1 MKNLLLSISKA
12 NNHLLKESSIDNA
25 LNSCITDIGIG
36 QEIDRCYIFKNEI
49 DDGVLKLY
57 YKYEWCNT
65 DIEPYIGSPD
75 LNGIPYDVMPGL
87 YITLSKDEPLHGLV
101 KDSDNQLFKETM
113 EMQGIKSY
121 LFTPIFSNNKFW
133 GWIGYDDCT
142 TERIWKD
149 DEVYALHT
157 VARNIGIRLNQ
168 EKTISKLESALEKFD
183 FYMKGSNQ
191 AMWEIDL
198 KTEKTVYSYNYA
210 GMLGYTLHEI
220 QKIPNF
226 WQNNV
231 YPKDLEP
238 VKNQMRDYISGKI
251 NEYEGITRIKHKNGH
266 YVWIKYTGLLS
277 RNEDGIPIKITGSH
291 IDISEIKEKEL
302 QLEISEEKYRFIA
315 ENTSDLICQH
325 APDMTYL
332 YVSSSSEEI
341 LGYKSEELLHRNP
354 IEFIHPDDLQLII
367 NHHDKLI
374 KQLEK
379 PVITFRYKKK
389 DGSYIWL
396 EAQVKLI
403 FDIENKIIGIQSS
416 NRDVSDRIKATE
428 DIKHALLKEREL
440 SELKSKFVSMA
451 SHQFRTPLT
460 VIYSNAELIEMKV
473 QKMEKKFAT
482 NINTICQRMKS
493 EVDRMT
499 ELMNNILVFG
509 KYELKET
516 KKDIKPIDFV
526 DFTEKLIE
534 TYFNNEPDGRKIK
547 LKVTGEKRIFFTDET
562 LMLHITTNLIGNAFK
577 YSENR
582 PEPQITIRYLEN
594 EINIEILDY
603 GIGIPEKDIQNLFTS
618 FFRAKNTST
627 IKGSGLGL
635 AIVKQFTEFLNGK
648 IALKSEENQGTTITL
663 NFPYEQK

>member
-1 MKNLLLSISKA
+1 
-12 NNHLLKESSIDNA
+12 
-25 LNSCITDIGIG
+25 
-36 QEIDRCYIFKNEI
+36 
-49 DDGVLKLY
+49 
-57 YKYEWCNT
+57 
-65 DIEPYIGSPD
+65 
-75 LNGIPYDVMPGL
+75 
-87 YITLSKDEPLHGLV
+87 
-101 KDSDNQLFKETM
+101 M

-191 AMWEIDL
+191 AMWELDL
-198 KTEKTVYSYNYA
+198 KTQKTVYSYNYA

-220 QKIPNF
+220 KKIPNF

-231 YPKDLEP
+231 HPKDIAS
-238 VKNQMRDYISGKI
+238 VKNKINDYITGKT

-266 YVWIKYTGLLS
+266 YVWIKYAGLLS
-277 RNEDGIPIKITGSH
+277 RNETGIPIKITGSH

-332 YVSSSSEEI
+332 YVSSSCEEI
-341 LGYKSEELLHRNP
+341 LGYKPEELLHRNP

-367 NHHDKLI
+367 EHHEKLI

-440 SELKSKFVSMA
+440 NELKSKFVSMA

-482 NINTICQRMKS
+482 NINTICQRMRS

-516 KKDIKPIDFV
+516 KKDIKPIDFI

-534 TYFNNEPDGRKIK
+534 TYFDNEHDGRKIK
-547 LKVTGEKRIFFTDET
+547 LQVTGEKRILFTDET

-577 YSENR
+577 YSQNR
-582 PEPQITIRYLEN
+582 PEPQITIRYLEK

-603 GIGIPEKDIQNLFTS
+603 GIGIPKKDIQNLFTS

-648 IALKSEENQGTTITL
+648 ITLKSEENLGTTITL
-663 NFPYEQK
+663 NFPYDQK

>member
-1 MKNLLLSISKA
+1 
-12 NNHLLKESSIDNA
+12 
-25 LNSCITDIGIG
+25 
-36 QEIDRCYIFKNEI
+36 
-49 DDGVLKLY
+49 
-57 YKYEWCNT
+57 
-65 DIEPYIGSPD
+65 
-75 LNGIPYDVMPGL
+75 
-87 YITLSKDEPLHGLV
+87 
-101 KDSDNQLFKETM
+101 
-113 EMQGIKSY
+113 
-121 LFTPIFSNNKFW
+121 
-133 GWIGYDDCT
+133 
-142 TERIWKD
+142 
-149 DEVYALHT
+149 

-191 AMWEIDL
+191 AMWELDL
-198 KTEKTVYSYNYA
+198 KTQKTVYSYNYA

-220 QKIPNF
+220 KKIPNF

-231 YPKDLEP
+231 HPKDIAS
-238 VKNQMRDYISGKI
+238 VKNKINDYITGKT

-266 YVWIKYTGLLS
+266 YVWIKYAGLLS
-277 RNEDGIPIKITGSH
+277 RNETGIPIKITGSH

-332 YVSSSSEEI
+332 YVSSSCEEI
-341 LGYKSEELLHRNP
+341 LGYKPEELLHRNP

-367 NHHDKLI
+367 EHHEKLI

-440 SELKSKFVSMA
+440 NELKSKFVSMA

-482 NINTICQRMKS
+482 NINTICQRMRS

-516 KKDIKPIDFV
+516 KKDIKPIDFI

-534 TYFNNEPDGRKIK
+534 TYFDNEHDGRKIK
-547 LKVTGEKRIFFTDET
+547 LQVTGEKRILFTDET

-577 YSENR
+577 YSQNR
-582 PEPQITIRYLEN
+582 PEPQITIRYLEK

-603 GIGIPEKDIQNLFTS
+603 GIGIPKKDIQNLFTS

-648 IALKSEENQGTTITL
+648 ITLKSEENLGTTITL
-663 NFPYEQK
+663 NFPYDQK